1 LRRFLGIDSADSLRG
16 VTMRYLFLAGAL
28 MMAAGA
34 FALVEGA
41 EAQGVPAKV
50 AEARAQPDM
59 VDVVSVDA
67 PVFVLNHV
75 RVIDGT
81 GTAAKDDQTVLIAD
95 GKIQAMGPAGVV
107 AVPQGAQQFD
117 KTGYT
122 VIPGLVGMHDHLYY
136 TDSIAVQ
143 RVGGRIPEPGL
154 IVAEIPYTA
163 PRLYL
168 AAGVT
173 TMRTTGSNE
182 PYMDLK
188 LKSRIDANL
197 TPGPSIDVTAPYLEG
212 APTIFAQMHE
222 LTGPDDAKRMVDY
235 WAAEGTTSYKA
246 YMNITREELGVAIE
260 AAHAHKMKLTGH
272 LCSVTWPEAIAL
284 GIDDLEH
291 GPVLADTEF
300 VADKKPDVC
309 PRGGTAEWAK
319 QDLDGAAVQA
329 LIQNLVTH
337 HVAVTSTLP
346 VFEAFVPGRPKLQ
359 RRVLE
364 AMSAESAQSYLTAR
378 AGIAMDAPYG
388 AYLRKEMD
396 FEMAFV
402 KAGGLLL
409 GGPDPTGNG
418 GVLPGFGDQR
428 EIELLVE
435 AGLSPVQAIQVMTQ
449 NGAVYLGQ
457 QDRIGTLA
465 AGKQADLVLIKGD
478 PSKNIDEIENV
489 ETVFKAGVGFDS
501 KKLIESV
508 RGQVGIR

>member
-1 LRRFLGIDSADSLRG
+1 MRFSFVMVAL
-16 VTMRYLFLAGAL
+16 LAAI
-28 MMAAGA
+28 
-34 FALVEGA
+34 FALGQVQPA
-41 EAQGVPAKV
+41 AAQTAPAQ
-50 AEARAQPDM
+50 ASSAQKAPDM
-59 VDVVSVDA
+59 VDFVTIDA

-81 GTAAKDDQTVLIAD
+81 GAAAMDDQSVVVAS
-95 GKIQAMGPAGVV
+95 GKIESIAPAGSTQ
-107 AVPQGAQQFD
+107 VPQGAQQFD

-136 TDSIAVQ
+136 TDSISVQ
-143 RVGGRIPEPGL
+143 RVNGRIPEPGL

-173 TMRTTGSNE
+173 AMRTTGSNE

-212 APTIFAQMHE
+212 PPTVFAQMHE
-222 LTGPDDAKRMVDY
+222 LTGPDDARRMVDY

-246 YMNITREELGVAIE
+246 YMNITREELGAAIE

-291 GPVLADTEF
+291 GPVFADTEF
-300 VADKKPDVC
+300 VADKKTDVC
-309 PRGGTAEWAK
+309 PRGGAVAWGK
-319 QDLDGAAVQA
+319 QDVNSAAVQE
-329 LIQNLVTH
+329 LIHNLVSH

-346 VFEAFVPGRPKLQ
+346 VFEASLPGRPGLQ
-359 RRVLE
+359 LRVLE
-364 AMSAESAQSYLTAR
+364 AMSAESARSYLIAR
-378 AGIAMDAPYG
+378 ANIPMDSPYV
-388 AYLRKEMD
+388 ALMRKEMD
-396 FEMAFV
+396 FEVAFI

-435 AGLSPVQAIQVMTQ
+435 AGLTPVQAIQVMTQ
-449 NGAVYLGQ
+449 NGATYLGR

-465 AGKQADLVLIKGD
+465 VGKQADLVLIKGD
-478 PSKNIDEIENV
+478 PSKNIADIENV
-489 ETVFKAGVGFDS
+489 ETVFKSGVGFDS
-501 KKLIESV
+501 GKLIYSV